1 MCNHISIFIIDVMP
15 LSKKPSRGFT
25 MVETLVA
32 LGVLAIFFLSVVVI
46 LRTILN
52 TVASSRIRTTSLSL
66 AQQKMEAIRNL
77 PYVSVGTIGGI
88 PQGSLLQTEVI
99 TISGQVFTVKTNIV
113 YIDDP
118 FDAKAPSDIIS
129 ADYKRTRVEVSW
141 SGAFPSKYPVT
152 LVTNIVP
159 KGIET
164 ISGGGT
170 LFIQVFDA
178 NSLPVSNAS
187 VSIDNTSMVP
197 EIHIQTL
204 TDVNGFVSL
213 PGAPACI
220 TCYKITVTKTGYST
234 SRTYGSSEVANPLQP
249 HPTVI
254 EGQITQLT
262 FAIDRTSTLIVN
274 SFGSRESGYPVL
286 GNVLF
291 TLRGSKT
298 IGTDT
303 LDEPVY
309 KYSFSTNTGGGTVS
323 IPDLEWD
330 TYIFD
335 LSNSY
340 HNLGGSNPV
349 SPFALP
355 PNTTLTAQVVGIPK
369 TSTSL
374 LVVAKTSGDTPLAS
388 ASAHLTSSSLSF
400 DQTKFTGA
408 TGSADFGQ
416 TFFSGLTSG
425 NYDLKIS
432 LAGYQDATSSVSL
445 IGAKQELLILNPIAP

>member
-1 MCNHISIFIIDVMP
+1 MGFRKHHLFQRSGT
-15 LSKKPSRGFT
+15 GFT

-46 LRTILN
+46 LRSILH
-52 TVASSRIRTTSLSL
+52 TVASSRIRTTALAL

-77 PYVSVGTIGGI
+77 PYTSVGTAQGI
-88 PQGSLLQTEVI
+88 PQGSLPQTETI
-99 TISGQVFTVKTNIV
+99 TISGQTFTVKTNIV

-118 FDAKAPSDIIS
+118 FDGIAPSDIIS
-129 ADYKRTRVEVSW
+129 ADYKRTRVDVSW

-164 ISGGGT
+164 TSGGGT

-187 VSIDNTSMVP
+187 VAIDNTSIVP

-204 TDVNGFVSL
+204 TDANGFVSL
-213 PGAPACI
+213 PGAPACVA
-220 TCYKITVTKTGYST
+220 CYKITATKTGYST
-234 SRTYGSSEVANPLQP
+234 SRTYGSSEVTNPLTP

-262 FAIDRTSTLIVN
+262 LAIDRVSALIVN
-274 SFGSRESGYPVL
+274 SFGSRESGYPIL

-330 TYIFD
+330 TYTLD
-335 LSNSY
+335 LTNSY
-340 HNLGGSNPV
+340 HDLGGSNPV

-369 TSTSL
+369 TNTSL
-374 LVVAKTSGDTPLAS
+374 LVVAKTSGDIPLAS
-388 ASAHLTSSSLSF
+388 VSAQLTSNSLAF

-432 LAGYQDATSSVSL
+432 LAGYEEATASVSVA
-445 IGAKQELLILNPIAP
+445 GVTQESLILNPVSL